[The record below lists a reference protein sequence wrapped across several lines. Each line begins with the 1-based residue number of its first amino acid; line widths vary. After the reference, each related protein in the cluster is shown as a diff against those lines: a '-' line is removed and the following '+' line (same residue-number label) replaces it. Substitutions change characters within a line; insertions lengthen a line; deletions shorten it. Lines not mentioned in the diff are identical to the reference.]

1 MCPFLRRPKHRLL
14 SNMNFLLSST
24 DLLVNIWHLWMEWLS
39 PQHLQ
44 VTGFE
49 GTVLTL
55 LDVLE
60 SSELLTPTLY
70 DFDTVL
76 DLSDAFTL
84 VMNALDFERLTSLD
98 GFSSENF
105 KA

>member
-1 MCPFLRRPKHRLL
+1 M
-14 SNMNFLLSST
+14 
-24 DLLVNIWHLWMEWLS
+24 
-39 PQHLQ
+39 
-44 VTGFE
+44 TGFE

-84 VMNALDFERLTSLD
+84 VMNAMMNAFELLTSLD
-98 GFSSENF
+98 GFPSENF

>member
-1 MCPFLRRPKHRLL
+1 
-14 SNMNFLLSST
+14 MNFLLSST

-55 LDVLE
+55 LYVLE

-84 VMNALDFERLTSLD
+84 VMNALAFERLTSLD